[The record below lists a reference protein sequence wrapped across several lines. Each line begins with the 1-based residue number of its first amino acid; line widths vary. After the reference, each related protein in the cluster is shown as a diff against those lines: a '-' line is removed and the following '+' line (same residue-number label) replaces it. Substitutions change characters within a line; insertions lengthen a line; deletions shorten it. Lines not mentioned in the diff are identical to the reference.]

1 MCKFEFMIYLIF
13 HGNFTILVIITQYI
27 DYPFYCL
34 NVRKNNCFA
43 ISVKTLREVINN
55 HPYVR
60 HKSLNTLQIGG
71 S

>member
-1 MCKFEFMIYLIF
+1 MWKYKFLKLIQNYKRIIEYL
-13 HGNFTILVIITQYI
+13 
-27 DYPFYCL
+27 FYCL
-34 NVRKNNCFA
+34 NVHKNNFIA

>member
-1 MCKFEFMIYLIF
+1 MCKFEFMIQLIF
-13 HGNFTILVIITQYI
+13 DRYIVSQYI
-27 DYPFYCL
+27 EYLLYCL
-34 NVRKNNCFA
+34 NVHKNNCFA